1 LRDSAGLWVNSGAE
15 SSNVGW
21 RIGQLCQ
28 AASGLSICP
37 VPHMVEDFRPSPLSR
52 LQPPWPI
59 CPVIS
64 LLVYQISARF
74 LRHRRLAV
82 VLHCAGNSR
91 PDLVVDPKAAMTAKP
106 SRLPLKR
113 ILLAEDDESMR
124 GFLERALT
132 KAGYQVTSFANGKEA
147 HERLQEEPFTLLLTD
162 IVMPQM
168 DGIELARRAA
178 ELDPQIKI
186 MFITGFAAVTLNTN
200 SRPPK
205 DARVL
210 SKPFHL
216 KDLVREIDRL
226 LAI

>member
-1 LRDSAGLWVNSGAE
+1 
-15 SSNVGW
+15 
-21 RIGQLCQ
+21 
-28 AASGLSICP
+28 
-37 VPHMVEDFRPSPLSR
+37 
-52 LQPPWPI
+52 
-59 CPVIS
+59 
-64 LLVYQISARF
+64 
-74 LRHRRLAV
+74 
-82 VLHCAGNSR
+82 
-91 PDLVVDPKAAMTAKP
+91 
-106 SRLPLKR
+106 
-113 ILLAEDDESMR
+113 MR

-132 KAGYQVTSFANGKEA
+132 KAGYEVIAFANGKEA
-147 HERLQEEPFTLLLTD
+147 HERLQQEPFTLLLTD

-168 DGIELARRAA
+168 DGIELARRAS
-178 ELDPQIKI
+178 ELDPDIKI